1 MKILVT
7 GTAGF
12 IGFHLAKKLLERG
25 DEVVGLDNIND
36 YYDVNLK
43 YARLNELGIQIS
55 HCEQSQAVSET
66 AASQAPRSDSHCER
80 RAAILSSKY
89 PNHKFVKMDLAD
101 TQAINKLFETEKFDA
116 VCNLA
121 AQAGVRYSI
130 ENPHA
135 YIQSNVVGFMNI
147 LEACRNYGV
156 KNLAYASSSS
166 VYGLNKS
173 QPFKTSDH
181 TDHPIS
187 LYAAT
192 KKSNEMMAHTYSHLY
207 GIATTGLRF
216 FTVYGEWGRPDMAP
230 MLFADAIL
238 NDRAIKVF
246 NHGNMSRDFTYID
259 DIVDGIIKVI
269 DNPAKP
275 LDPLLLREAT
285 QCLEQDCR
293 AMLAVTENGHY
304 DDKSDKAIFTSLPA
318 DRSTAP
324 YRIYNIGN
332 NSPVQ
337 LLDFIKTLEIS
348 LKKEAKKNFMDMQDG
363 DVVSTYAD
371 VSALIDDFGY
381 KPDTSLEVGVEKFV
395 KWYKEFY
402 NEKGEK

>member
-25 DEVVGLDNIND
+25 DEVVGIDNIND

-43 YARLNELGIQIS
+43 FARLENLGINRDNIEYNKS
-55 HCEQSQAVSET
+55 V
-66 AASQAPRSDSHCER
+66 
-80 RAAILSSKY
+80 SSKTFSK
-89 PNHKFVKMDLAD
+89 HKFIKMDLSD
-101 TQAINKLFETEKFDA
+101 TESIYELFKNEKFDA

-135 YIQSNVVGFMNI
+135 YIDSNVKGFMNI
-147 LEACRNYGV
+147 LEACRHNDV
-156 KNLAYASSSS
+156 KNLSYASSSS

-173 QPFKTSDH
+173 QPFKTEDH
-181 TDHPIS
+181 TDHPVS

-207 GIATTGLRF
+207 DISTTGLRF
-216 FTVYGEWGRPDMAP
+216 FTVYGPWGRPDMAP

-246 NHGNMSRDFTYID
+246 NHGNMSRDFTYVG

-269 DNPAKP
+269 DNPSKSSNDFNPEKP
-275 LDPLLLREAT
+275 NP
-285 QCLEQDCR
+285 
-293 AMLAVTENGHY
+293 
-304 DDKSDKAIFTSLPA
+304 SIS
-318 DRSTAP
+318 SAP
-324 YRIYNIGN
+324 YKIYNIGN
-332 NSPVQ
+332 NAPVS
-337 LLDFIKTLEIS
+337 LLDFIKTIETSIGT
-348 LKKEAKKNFMDMQDG
+348 EAKKNFMDMQDG

-371 VSALIDDFGY
+371 TNDLIEDFGY
-381 KPDTSLEVGVEKFV
+381 KPDTKLSSGINEFIV
-395 KWYKEFY
+395 WYREFY
-402 NEKGEK
+402 NK